1 MNQRL
6 LLIAFSI
13 FSFLLM
19 GCSDEEKINVPA
31 VSGLEAEYSVL
42 QNDAVELKPTVTSD
56 YEVAY
61 SWLLDDKEVAS
72 SLEYT
77 FESEVAGEYKL
88 IFRVANKG
96 GTAQKEVSINVI
108 ERGAPPAITG
118 LEEKYIIISGEELSI
133 EPTIVSEHEV
143 TYLWLVNE
151 EENGNDETFTFSE
164 TDAGTYTVVL
174 RTTNQGGTTEKEF
187 LVVVNPGSS
196 TLNVDVYS
204 ILTIELPEYVN
215 TEDEISLDVLESASD
230 LHRLTKDENGN
241 ILFAAVD
248 AGNYVLQLTSGDF
261 VVEYEVVVTEREEEV
276 SAHTAYVYDFLPA
289 PGQFVNKIPA
299 YVEGDTHETMLA
311 KVEKAMVGPS
321 ASFVSLGGWGGYVEI
336 GFDHTIVN
344 VPGKRDFRVFGNSF
358 AGSAEPGII
367 MVAYDK
373 NKNGKPDEDEWYEIA
388 GSGNF
393 TANNESWYEDALAA
407 GGNVETYR
415 DYEMTFYRPEVEDT
429 NPVDNYIRWTN
440 NKGEEGYKV
449 KNSFHR
455 QSYYPLWIKEDQI
468 TFKGIKLADNGWD
481 RSGSGTYFYLEYYKY
496 GYVDNF
502 PNNDKKSAVDI
513 DWAIDK
519 DGNPANLPGIDF
531 VRVINGIDKENGW
544 LGEASTE
551 VGKGEDLHAL
561 GVDIDSELE

>member
-13 FSFLLM
+13 FSFLLV
-19 GCSDEEKINVPA
+19 GCSDDEKISIPA
-31 VSGLEAEYSVL
+31 ISGLETEYAVL
-42 QNDAVELKPTVTSD
+42 EKDAVELKPTVVSD
-56 YEVAY
+56 HEVAY
-61 SWLLDDKEVAS
+61 SWMVDGKEVANT
-72 SLEYT
+72 LDYT
-77 FESEVAGEYKL
+77 FVSETAGEFKL
-88 IFRVANKG
+88 VFKAANKG
-96 GTAQKEVSINVI
+96 GVAQKELTINVI

-118 LEEKYIIISGEELSI
+118 LEEKYVVVSGEELLI
-133 EPTIVSEHEV
+133 EPTILSEHDV
-143 TYLWLVNE
+143 TYSWLVNGE
-151 EENGNDETFTFSE
+151 EKGTGETFTFSSTE
-164 TDAGTYTVVL
+164 AGTHAVVL
-174 RTTNQGGTTEKEF
+174 KATNQGGTTEKEF
-187 LVVVNPGSS
+187 AVVVNPSS
-196 TLNVDVYS
+196 SALNIDVFS

-215 TEDEISLDVLESASD
+215 LEDGIALEVLESDSEK
-230 LHRLTKDENGN
+230 HRLTKDEDGN

-248 AGNYVLQLTSGDF
+248 AGSYVLQLKSGDY
-261 VVEYEVVVTEREEEV
+261 VVEYEVVVTEREEAV

-311 KVEKAMVGPS
+311 KAQKALAGSSP
-321 ASFVSLGGWGGYVEI
+321 SFVSLGGWGGYVEI

-344 VPGKRDFRVFGNSF
+344 VPGKRDFRIFGNSF
-358 AGSAEPGII
+358 AGSAEPGVI

-393 TANNESWYEDALAA
+393 TAENESWYEDALAA
-407 GGNVETYR
+407 GGNLKTYR
-415 DYEMTFYRPEVEDT
+415 DYEMTFYRPEVEDSS
-429 NPVDNYIRWTN
+429 PRDEYIRWTN

-449 KNSFHR
+449 KNTYHR
-455 QSYYPLWIKEDQI
+455 QSYYPLWVKEDQI

-481 RSGSGTYFYLEYYKY
+481 RSGAGTYFYLEYYSY
-496 GYVDNF
+496 GYVDNY
-502 PNNDKKSAVDI
+502 PNNDKKSAIDI

-519 DGNPANLPGIDF
+519 DGKPANLPGIDF

-561 GVDIDSELE
+561 GVDIDAEL